1 MASRVPL
8 GRGSRLLLK
17 GEDGRRAPRYRPP
30 VGTRTRT
37 LVTDVGLAVLVLA
50 AFVVELWARDDIGPE
65 DRPWTAVALLTL
77 EAVVLVPRRRH
88 PVAVW
93 LAEGIIVSTYGLGPW
108 PDPHLHYGV
117 LVAMYTVAAYTS
129 APTSRR
135 AVLVTAVIMGF
146 VLLVDPEDTDV
157 LDWAF
162 NFLSTGTAW
171 LVGENLRTNRAALTG
186 QAQRA
191 VAEERVRLAR
201 EIHDVTA
208 HHVSVIAIQAEAGQ
222 ALLPDDPRRAAE
234 ALERIADSSREALS
248 DLRRLLGVL
257 RSDDETGERAPQ
269 PGLAALPQL
278 VAHIEQ
284 AGVPVSLHVE
294 GDPPPLDV
302 AVDLSAYRIVQEA
315 LTNVVRHAGPAHATV
330 TVRYGPDGVGLEV
343 TDDGVGPYGN
353 GDGGL
358 GLRGMRERA
367 VLLGGDFAAGP
378 RPGGG
383 FAVRARLPA

>member
-1 MASRVPL
+1 V
-8 GRGSRLLLK
+8 
-17 GEDGRRAPRYRPP
+17 AP
-30 VGTRTRT
+30 RTRT
-37 LVTDVGLAVLVLA
+37 LVADVGLAALVLA

-65 DRPWTAVALLTL
+65 DRPWTALALLTL

-88 PVAVW
+88 PVVVW

-129 APTSRR
+129 AATSRR
-135 AVLVTAVIMGF
+135 AALVTATVMGL

-162 NFLSTGTAW
+162 NFLSVGTAW
-171 LVGENLRTNRAALTG
+171 LVGENLRTSRAVLTG
-186 QAQRA
+186 NAERA

-201 EIHDVTA
+201 ELHDVTA

-222 ALLPDDPRRAAE
+222 ALLPDDPGRAAE
-234 ALERIADSSREALS
+234 ALERIAESSREALG

-257 RSDDETGERAPQ
+257 RSEDETGERAPR

-278 VAHIEQ
+278 VAHVEA
-284 AGVPVSLHVE
+284 AGVPVALHVE
-294 GDPPPLDV
+294 GEPTPLAT

-330 TVRYGPDGVGLEV
+330 TVRYGPEDVGLEV
-343 TDDGVGPYGN
+343 SDDGVGPYGN
-353 GDGGL
+353 GGGGL
-358 GLRGMRERA
+358 GLTGMRERA
-367 VLLGGDFAAGP
+367 TLLGGDFDAGP

-383 FAVRARLPA
+383 FSVRARLPA

>member
-1 MASRVPL
+1 MPTRARV
-8 GRGSRLLLK
+8 
-17 GEDGRRAPRYRPP
+17 
-30 VGTRTRT
+30 
-37 LVTDVGLAVLVLA
+37 LVTDVGPAVLVLL
-50 AFVVELWARDDIGPE
+50 AFAVELWARDDIGPD
-65 DRPWTAVALLTL
+65 DRPWTAVALLAL
-77 EAVVLVPRRRH
+77 EAIVLIPRRSH

-93 LAEGIIVSTYGLGPW
+93 LLEGVIVSTYGLGPW

-117 LVAMYTVAAYTS
+117 LVAIYTVAAHTS
-129 APTSRR
+129 DRTSRR
-135 AVLVTAVIMGF
+135 AALVTAVAMGV

-171 LVGENLRTNRAALTG
+171 LLGENLRTSRAAVTG
-186 QAQRA
+186 EAKRA

-201 EIHDVTA
+201 ELHDVTA

-222 ALLPDDPRRAAE
+222 ALLPDDPVRAAE
-234 ALERIADSSREALS
+234 VLERIADSSREALG

-257 RSDDETGERAPQ
+257 RSDGETGERSPQ
-269 PGLAALPQL
+269 PGLAALPEL

-284 AGVPVSLHVE
+284 AGVPVELHVE
-294 GDPPPLDV
+294 GVPPPLDV

-330 TVRYGPDGVGLEV
+330 TVHYGPEGVGLEV
-343 TDDGVGPYGN
+343 ADDGVGPYGD
-353 GDGGL
+353 GRGGL
-358 GLRGMRERA
+358 GLTGMRERA
-367 VLLGGDFAAGP
+367 TLLGGDFDAGP